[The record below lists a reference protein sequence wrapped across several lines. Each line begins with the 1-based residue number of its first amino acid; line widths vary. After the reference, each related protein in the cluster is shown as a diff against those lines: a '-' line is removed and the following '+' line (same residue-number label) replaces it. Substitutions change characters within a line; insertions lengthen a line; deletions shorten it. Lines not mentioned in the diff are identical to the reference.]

1 MTYRTIVSLQ
11 AIGCAC
17 LACLVLGLVCL
28 LAPEQTLHRWRE
40 WGVDRLIS
48 PSTDLSDRIVVVD
61 IDEKSLEAIGPW
73 PWPRD
78 RLTAL
83 INRIVSDVPQVLG
96 VEILLAGPD
105 RYSPAAMAASLR
117 TLDPQLR
124 AQLEALADPDAALAL
139 AVSSTPTVLSGL
151 FADARSFEFQPVP
164 LLVSGEPG
172 GLLPWAAPGGAGP
185 LDQLAQRANAV
196 AIASMAGDSAGI
208 VRQVP
213 LLGLAGD
220 TVVSGF
226 AAEVL
231 RQSQAASAVILNAQS
246 GTLGIGDYQ
255 LPLVGDVSL
264 RFRASGPTI
273 WNSRTISAA
282 SVLDGSAGAG
292 RFEGR
297 IVLLGGSAPQLG
309 ALRATAASPL
319 APSIQIQADALQTIL
334 SGSIPYRPSLAGWAE
349 VAGFV
354 VLGLAGAAAGAL
366 LGPLIAGLLALALCL
381 SWLAAASV
389 SVRSSGLVFD
399 PLTPAIACL
408 LAVLVAGVFA
418 AMIQRRLAGSIR
430 RRFEQHLAPA
440 IVARIVERP
449 DLVRFEGE
457 RRVVT
462 ALFTDIEGFTS
473 LTDRLGPRDLIALL
487 DEYFAGVTAAIVRHG
502 GMIDKF
508 VGDAVHAFF
517 NAPVDLPD
525 HPAHAYA
532 AARDIIEFTEGFQA
546 SKRARA
552 AGLGRTRIGI
562 ETGEVVI
569 GDVGSGIKVD
579 YTAYGSAVNTAA
591 RLEALN
597 KNFGTSICVGP
608 EFQAHFTPGTFRLLG
623 EIDVRGRGLM
633 NVYTPSV

>member
-28 LAPEQTLHRWRE
+28 LAPEPTLHRWRE
-40 WGVDRLIS
+40 WGIDRLTS

-83 INRIVSDVPQVLG
+83 INRIASDVPQVLG
-96 VEILLAGPD
+96 VEILLAGAD
-105 RYSPAAMAASLR
+105 RYSPAAMAASFR

-172 GLLPWAAPGGAGP
+172 SLLPWSAPGGAGP
-185 LDQLAQRANAV
+185 LDQLAQRASAV

-226 AAEVL
+226 AAEVI
-231 RQSQAASAVILNAQS
+231 RQSQAASAVILDVQS
-246 GTLGIGDYQ
+246 GTLGIGDYS

-264 RFRASGPTI
+264 RFRASGPAI
-273 WNSRTISAA
+273 WNGRTVSAA

-334 SGSIPYRPSLAGWAE
+334 SGTVPYRPPFAGWVE
-349 VAGFV
+349 VAGFA

-366 LGPLIAGLLALALCL
+366 LGPLIAGLLALALSL
-381 SWLAAASV
+381 SWLTAASV
-389 SVRSSGLVFD
+389 SMRSSGLVLD
-399 PLTPAIACL
+399 PLTPAIACM

-608 EFQAHFTPGTFRLLG
+608 EFQAHFAPGTFRLLG